1 MEEASPGTTCKESKP
16 RPCTKAHRQGRGRQE
31 DQTDMGGKDNNT
43 GKKGG
48 CQDQNH
54 DMLPLTSLPTSGQC
68 KVWQPNALTSIIPGH
83 ALSLRCAFGM
93 MKTRFRSIFLKALEV
108 HHTFVLQVTHQDSLF
123 IHLFIYL
130 SIEAEKIKIMS
141 IYCFSFPAITA
152 CAILHNI
159 CLWGGQVGGCQWCSM
174 AGPAV
179 CGGVC
184 PGGG

>member
-1 MEEASPGTTCKESKP
+1 MHKSTQTGEGET
-16 RPCTKAHRQGRGRQE
+16 RGSDRH
-31 DQTDMGGKDNNT
+31 GGKDNNT

-159 CLWGGQVGGCQWCSM
+159 CLWGGAGWRLPVVLHGGTGCLWRCLPWRRLTMTTTICSRH
-174 AGPAV
+174 V
-179 CGGVC
+179 T
-184 PGGG
+184 